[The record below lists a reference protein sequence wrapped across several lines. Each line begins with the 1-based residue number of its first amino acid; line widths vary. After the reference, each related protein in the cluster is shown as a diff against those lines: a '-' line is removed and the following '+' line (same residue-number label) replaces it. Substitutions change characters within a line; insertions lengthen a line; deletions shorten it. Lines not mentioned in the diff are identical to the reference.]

1 MMTKNKRESYKTEVE
16 SIKLK
21 QSPEEILT
29 NKSRQLLT
37 SLVKII
43 VLFCNKLTRE
53 KRILTSFMDHSESF
67 QEDYQFQELLETLR
81 QKEKN
86 LEAILML

>member
-1 MMTKNKRESYKTEVE
+1 MTKNKREYYNMEAE
-16 SIKLK
+16 CIKLK

-29 NKSRQLLT
+29 NKCRQLLT
-37 SLVKII
+37 SLVKTI
-43 VLFCNKLTRE
+43 VLFYNKLTRE
-53 KRILTSFMDHSESF
+53 KRILILFMDPSEYF

-86 LEAILML
+86 LEAIQM